1 MEKKEYHR
9 ANLPHYQ
16 QPGQAYFVTWSLK
29 DAIPVKAMKDY
40 SDQLASLRL
49 QIETSKI
56 DGNQQLCIELN
67 QQYYLVRKKMMKA
80 YEGLLHL
87 ASKPIVDLSASEY
100 AKIVID
106 ALTFWQNR
114 KLYNYAICVMPNYV
128 HWVFRLLEK
137 DGSDN
142 SVYLEDI
149 LKSVK
154 QFSATEINKLA
165 GIKGSLWHKE
175 SWDTTIRDDRHLYAA
190 IEYTRNNPVEAGL
203 VTDCNDWKGTVIFE

>member
-29 DAIPVKAMKDY
+29 DAIPAKAMKDY

-49 QIETSKI
+49 EIATSK
-56 DGNQQLCIELN
+56 
-67 QQYYLVRKKMMKA
+67 R
-80 YEGLLHL
+80 
-87 ASKPIVDLSASEY
+87 
-100 AKIVID
+100 
-106 ALTFWQNR
+106 
-114 KLYNYAICVMPNYV
+114 
-128 HWVFRLLEK
+128 

-203 VTDCNDWKGTVIFE
+203 VTDCNDWKGTVVFEK